1 MELPTTTLSDEPQP
15 PLDLAAVGEP
25 GQGVPTWAKQRVELG
40 RVARLA
46 AQGEWRRAMHRA
58 HSLLANVWNFQMRP
72 GRQAVAHKVECPCC
86 GWRGPA
92 FLSLSNWRAVQ
103 HNSGCPACDSRS
115 RHRGLTP
122 LLPDLLRDKP
132 DGPSLIF
139 APERALIGLLDRL
152 LGDTMRTTDY
162 LRPDVHY
169 PGEDIQQ
176 LSFADNRFAF
186 LMCNHVLEHIPDDG
200 AALRECARVLVPG
213 GLAVFT
219 MPGDYHKQQTRV
231 LDTPDAN
238 GHLRHYGLD
247 VVEKIRAAGFGVV
260 TPTDMSI
267 GRPARYH
274 IHPGDT
280 AFVCWK

>member
-1 MELPTTTLSDEPQP
+1 MTLQKTGLPIQPQSTFTA
-15 PLDLAAVGEP
+15 DTVGEAGP
-25 GQGVPTWAKQRVELG
+25 GRPTWRRQRMELG
-40 RVARLA
+40 RVARTVARGQVRTGLHHAQSLA
-46 AQGEWRRAMHRA
+46 
-58 HSLLANVWNFQMRP
+58 ANVWNFQVRG
-72 GRQAVAHKVECPCC
+72 GRFGAECPCC

-103 HNSGCPACDSRS
+103 HNSRCPRCDARS
-115 RHRGLTP
+115 RHRGLSL
-122 LLPDLLRDKP
+122 LLPEVLRAKP
-132 DGPSLIF
+132 AGPSLIF
-139 APERALIGLLDRL
+139 APERTLMGHLSRLITEPIL
-152 LGDTMRTTDY
+152 TTDY
-162 LRPDVHY
+162 LRTDVHF

-176 LSFADNRFAF
+176 LTFADNSFAF

-260 TPTDMSI
+260 TPTDMSVD
-267 GRPARYH
+267 RPARYH

-280 AFVCWK
+280 TFVCWK

>member
-1 MELPTTTLSDEPQP
+1 MELQRAALIDKP
-15 PLDLAAVGEP
+15 PAALDLTTVGEP
-25 GQGVPTWAKQRVELG
+25 GPGVPTWAGQRVELG
-40 RVARLA
+40 RVASLA
-46 AQGEWRRAMHRA
+46 GHGEWRRAQHRA
-58 HSLLANVWNFQMRP
+58 RSLLANVWNFQVR
-72 GRQAVAHKVECPCC
+72 GGGQAVECPCC

-103 HNSGCPACDSRS
+103 HNSGCPGCDSRS
-115 RHRGLTP
+115 RHRGLTL

-132 DGPSLIF
+132 DGPSLVF

-152 LGDTMRTTDY
+152 LGDSLKTTDY

-176 LSFADNRFAF
+176 LSFADNTFAF
-186 LMCNHVLEHIPDDG
+186 LMCNHVLEHIPDDA
-200 AALRECARVLVPG
+200 AALRECARVLMPG

-219 MPGDYHKQQTRV
+219 MPGDYHQQPTQV

-247 VVEKIRAAGFGVV
+247 VVAKIRSAGFGVV
-260 TPTDMSI
+260 TAMDMSV
-267 GRPARYH
+267 GRPERYH
-274 IHPGDT
+274 IHRGDT
-280 AFVCWK
+280 AFVCRM

>member
-1 MELPTTTLSDEPQP
+1 MEHPTTTLSDQP
-15 PLDLAAVGEP
+15 HSPFDIAAVGEP
-25 GQGVPTWAKQRVELG
+25 GQGVPTWARQRVELG

-46 AQGEWRRAMHRA
+46 ARGEWRRAMHRA
-58 HSLLANVWNFQMRP
+58 HSLLANVWNFQLRA
-72 GRQAVAHKVECPCC
+72 GHDDVECPCC

-103 HNSGCPACDSRS
+103 HNSGCPGCDSRS
-115 RHRGLTP
+115 RHRGLTL

-152 LGDTMRTTDY
+152 LGDTLRTTDY

-186 LMCNHVLEHIPDDG
+186 LMCNHVLEHIPDDR

-219 MPGDYHKQQTRV
+219 MPGDYHQQRTQV
-231 LDTPDAN
+231 LDEPDAN

-247 VVEKIRAAGFGVV
+247 VVEKIRAAGFGTV
-260 TPTDMSI
+260 TPTDMSA
-267 GRPARYH
+267 GRPARYQ
-274 IHPGDT
+274 IHPGDM
-280 AFVCWK
+280 AFVCRK

>member
-1 MELPTTTLSDEPQP
+1 MELPTTTVSDEPQP
-15 PLDLAAVGEP
+15 SLDLAAVGEP
-25 GQGVPTWAKQRVELG
+25 GPGVPTWAWQRVELG
-40 RVARLA
+40 RVAGLA
-46 AQGEWRRAMHRA
+46 AHGEWRRAGHRA
-58 HSLLANVWNFQMRP
+58 RSLLANVWNFQVRP
-72 GRQAVAHKVECPCC
+72 GGQNVECPCC

-103 HNSGCPACDSRS
+103 HNSGCPGCGSRS
-115 RHRGLTP
+115 RHRGLTL
-122 LLPDLLRDKP
+122 LLPELLGDKP

-162 LRPDVHY
+162 LRTDVHY

-186 LMCNHVLEHIPDDG
+186 LMCNHVLEHIPDDM
-200 AALRECARVLVPG
+200 AALRECARVLRPG

-219 MPGDYHKQQTRV
+219 MPGDYHQQQTQV
-231 LDTPDAN
+231 LDKPDAN

-247 VVEKIRAAGFGVV
+247 VVDKIRAAGFGVV
-260 TPTDMSI
+260 TATDMST
-267 GRPARYH
+267 GRPERYQ
-274 IHPGDT
+274 IHPNDI
-280 AFVCWK
+280 AFVCRV